1 LESRIKKIL
10 VAEER
15 ISTSQF
21 LKNQLKVLGY
31 EVFLVNNGKDALFI
45 FTREDPDIVLL
56 NANLPKIDGYEVC
69 SKIRENSRV
78 PIIMLSPFS
87 NISDRI
93 LGLEL
98 GADDYL
104 IKPFSPRELESRIKS
119 ILRRSNL
126 QNKISPKKRQQNI
139 QLGNLFIDMSTRIG
153 SRGRTKIKLS
163 NIEYS
168 ILELLIENAGK
179 KLSRTMI
186 LENIWGYKPE
196 RFIDTRIVDVHISR
210 LRSKIEE
217 NPSNP
222 DLIITARGSGYI
234 FHKY

>member
-1 LESRIKKIL
+1 MENHLKKIL
-10 VAEER
+10 IAEER

-21 LKNQLKVLGY
+21 LTNQLKILGY
-31 EVFLVNNGKDALFI
+31 EVLLANNGKDALLV
-45 FTREDPDIVLL
+45 FTREDPDIIIL
-56 NANLPKIDGYEVC
+56 NITLPELDGYEVC

-78 PIIMLSPFS
+78 PIIILSPFS
-87 NISDRI
+87 NISERV

-98 GADDYL
+98 GADDYI
-104 IKPFSPRELESRIKS
+104 IKPFSPRELESRIKAL
-119 ILRRSNL
+119 LRRIDL
-126 QNKISPKKRQQNI
+126 PNKKPPKKRQQKI
-139 QLGNLFIDMSTRIG
+139 QLDNLFIDMNTKMG
-153 SRGRTKIKLS
+153 SRGRKKIKLS
-163 NIEYS
+163 NIEHG

-217 NPSNP
+217 DPSNP
-222 DLIITARGSGYI
+222 DLIITARGCGYI
-234 FHKY
+234 FQKY

>member
-1 LESRIKKIL
+1 MESRIKKIL